1 MFALFFYSL
10 AGATAASFSLILLI
24 CYLLP
29 DLIALN
35 FHSFYLLLV
44 KGIYMVHQPVEQNVS
59 AKVFD
64 YLMNLNFN
72 LPIRIFFKRNRF
84 YYTIYFL
91 PLSCPII
98 SHFIMSLHV
107 TTFPTIRPLY
117 IFIYQ
122 QNHYVNI
129 SCIECIVCL
138 F

>member
-1 MFALFFYSL
+1 MQYPFLLIINSEIETNVCTVFYSL

-44 KGIYMVHQPVEQNVS
+44 KGIYMVHYPIEQNVS

-84 YYTIYFL
+84 CY
-91 PLSCPII
+91 
-98 SHFIMSLHV
+98 
-107 TTFPTIRPLY
+107 R
-117 IFIYQ
+117 
-122 QNHYVNI
+122 
-129 SCIECIVCL
+129 
-138 F
+138 